1 MTWNMDVPNDGNK
14 IFTITSHFYS
24 NFTIIFTYI
33 LLLGDKNSPDMSDD
47 IKWEIITISIYLS
60 TAIIALDFAPPPNTI
75 LNFLHHLFTV
85 WNGGSIFYPNLHTVW
100 KNWDRYVQS
109 ISKKSVF
116 VLITSKIGQVYM
128 KTYKFKGK
136 VTVKCQFSVLGKSA
150 NNRGYVD
157 ISSRKLTWK
166 EGAFCSATNFC
177 HIQKK
182 SIECRRNN
190 I

>member
-1 MTWNMDVPNDGNK
+1 MPW
-14 IFTITSHFYS
+14 
-24 NFTIIFTYI
+24 NFTIISAYI

-85 WNGGSIFYPNLHTVW
+85 WNWGLFFFIQIYIQCEKTETDMSNQFQRNLFLCSLLASLHT
-100 KNWDRYVQS
+100 N
-109 ISKKSVF
+109 
-116 VLITSKIGQVYM
+116 
-128 KTYKFKGK
+128 KFKAK
-136 VTVKCQFSVLGKSA
+136 ITVKCQFSVLGKSA
-150 NNRGYVD
+150 NNPGYVD

-166 EGAFCSATNFC
+166 EGAFCSATDFC
-177 HIQKK
+177 HIKKK
-182 SIECRRNN
+182 SIERWRNN